1 LKEGMIMEK
10 VIVFDTTLRDGEQ
23 AAGTSLNLLEKLEI
37 ARQLDKLGVDVI
49 EAGFPVSS
57 TGDFEAVRLV
67 ARELKRPTI
76 CALSLASIEGVD
88 KAWEAVKEAGRPR
101 IHVFL
106 SASDIHLAHQLK
118 KSRDEVLKMSRETT
132 ARAKSYVDDVEF
144 SPMDASR
151 ADPAYLY
158 QILEAV
164 IDAGATTVNIPDTV
178 GYATPQ
184 EFGGLVRGILD
195 NVPNISRAVV
205 SVHCHDDLGLAVANS
220 LEAIRVG
227 ARQVECTINGIGERA
242 GNASM
247 EEIVMALR
255 TRRDFFDLRTDID
268 TAQIYGT
275 SRLVSELTGFP
286 VQPNK
291 AIVGANAF
299 RHQSG
304 IHQDGVL
311 KKSITYEIM
320 DPKWVGIPSS
330 SLVLSK
336 VSGRHAFKERLS
348 ELGYT
353 LSEED
358 LNRAFQGFKELADKK
373 KDITDRDIESLIAEE
388 LRTVTEVYHL
398 DHVEVTCG
406 DHNIPTA
413 TVRLIGPDGQSLA
426 DAALGAGP
434 VDAVYKAINRIVGI
448 PNKLTEFTVKSIT
461 EGIDAIGEVLIRI
474 ESEGVTYTGRGAS
487 TDIIVA
493 SAKAYMNA
501 LNRWLSAKKGFS
513 GARRKG
519 SRVQK

>member
-1 LKEGMIMEK
+1 MGK
-10 VIVFDTTLRDGEQ
+10 VSIFDTTLRDGEQ
-23 AAGTSLNLLEKLEI
+23 AAGASLNLQEKLEI

-49 EAGFPVSS
+49 EAGFPASS
-57 TGDFEAVRLV
+57 VGDFAAVRLI
-67 ARELKRPTI
+67 AQKLKRPTI
-76 CALSLASIEGVD
+76 CALTLANIKAID
-88 KAWEAVKEAGRPR
+88 RAWEAVKEAEHPR

-118 KSRDEVLKMSRETT
+118 KSRDEVLRMSQEMV
-132 ARAKSYVDDVEF
+132 ARAKNYLDDVEF

-151 ADPAYLY
+151 ADPAYIY

-184 EFGGLVRGILD
+184 EFGGLIQGIRD
-195 NVPNISRAVV
+195 NVSDIGKAVI
-205 SVHCHDDLGLAVANS
+205 SVHCHNDLGLAVANS

-242 GNASM
+242 GNASL
-247 EEIVMALR
+247 EEIVMALK
-255 TRRDFFDLRTDID
+255 TRQNFFKLTTNID
-268 TAQIYGT
+268 TTQIYRT
-275 SRLVSELTGFP
+275 SRLVSELTGFSI
-286 VQPNK
+286 QPNK
-291 AIVGANAF
+291 AIIGANAF

-311 KKSITYEIM
+311 KKAITYAII
-320 DPKWVGIPSS
+320 DPKSVGIPSS
-330 SLVLSK
+330 ALVLSK

-353 LSEED
+353 LSEEA

-373 KDITDRDIESLIAEE
+373 KEITDRDIESLIAEE

-398 DHVEVTCG
+398 DHIEVSCG
-406 DHNIPTA
+406 DHSLPTA
-413 TVRLIGPDGQSLA
+413 TVRLIGPDGHSVA
-426 DAALGAGP
+426 DAALGTGP
-434 VDAVYKAINRIVGI
+434 VDAVYKAINRLVGI
-448 PNKLTEFTVKSIT
+448 PNKLTEFTVKSVT

-474 ESEGVTYTGRGAS
+474 ESDGITYTGRGADM
-487 TDIIVA
+487 DIIVA

-501 LNRWLSAKKGFS
+501 LNRLLAAKKRG
-513 GARRKG
+513 
-519 SRVQK
+519 